1 MKMLKALKADTDALK
16 DHWQIVVKEPE
27 KEPEKPIIAAE
38 SMMTVDLNQHTE
50 ATHDNYG
57 HENTPNYY
65 DNHQTE

>member
-27 KEPEKPIIAAE
+27 PEPEPEKPILAAS
-38 SMMTVDLNQHTE
+38 SMMTVDLNQQHTA

-57 HENTPNYY
+57 HENTANYY
-65 DNHQTE
+65 DND